1 MGHPTLSSEQIRLR
15 NDVILAYAD
24 QHPEATNVTLGLRF
38 GMSAQ
43 AISVALYRGR
53 RMARRNQ
60 RLAAKARK
68 WGLIGTPPQE

>member
-1 MGHPTLSSEQIRLR
+1 MGHSTLSSEQIRLR

-24 QHPEATNVTLGLRF
+24 QHPESTIVALGLRF

-68 WGLIGTPPQE
+68 WGPIGTPPQE